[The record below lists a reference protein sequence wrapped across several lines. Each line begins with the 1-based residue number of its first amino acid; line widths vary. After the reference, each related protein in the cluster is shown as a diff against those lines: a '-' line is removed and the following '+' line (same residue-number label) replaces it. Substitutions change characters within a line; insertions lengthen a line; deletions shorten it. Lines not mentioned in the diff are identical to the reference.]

1 MKKKTWIFIVGAIT
15 FLLSFAFIFK
25 DGIVLDY
32 LGINVS
38 LPFTKTLDIPI
49 TLSDHDQNK
58 NGIPDQIDIVITAR
72 KEVEQRTPYKSVYYD
87 GGYPP
92 DTEGVCTDV
101 VWRALMGAGINL
113 KDLMDND
120 IAENTKLYPR
130 VGGDPD
136 PNIDF
141 RRVPNQSVFFDRF
154 AQSLTTEVIKGD
166 MDNLEQWQAGD
177 IVVFLGGDFDH
188 VGIVS
193 DKRTKDGVPYIIH
206 NTYPFASEIK
216 LTSFKSPITGHFRW
230 KF

>member
-1 MKKKTWIFIVGAIT
+1 MKKKARIFIVGTIT
-15 FLLSFAFIFK
+15 FLLGFAFIFK

-38 LPFTKTLDIPI
+38 LPFTNTLDIPS

-58 NGIPDQIDIVITAR
+58 NGIPDQLDIVITAR
-72 KEVEQRTPYKSVYYD
+72 KEVEQRTPYKSVYYG

-101 VWRALMGAGINL
+101 IWRALMGAGINL
-113 KDLMDND
+113 KDLMDQD

-130 VGGDPD
+130 VGGAPD

-141 RRVPNQSVFFDRF
+141 RRVPNQSVFFERF

>member
-1 MKKKTWIFIVGAIT
+1 MKKKAWIFTAVGLT
-15 FLLSFAFIFK
+15 FLFCFILIFK
-25 DGIVLDY
+25 DGIILDY
-32 LGINVS
+32 LGIDVS
-38 LPFTKTLDIPI
+38 LPFTKTLDIPSS
-49 TLSDHDQNK
+49 LSETDQNK
-58 NGIPDQIDIVITAR
+58 NGIPDQLDIVLAAR

-101 VWRALMGAGINL
+101 VWRGLMGAGINL
-113 KDLMDND
+113 KDLMDQD
-120 IAENTKLYPR
+120 IAENTDLYQR
-130 VGGDPD
+130 VGGVPD

-141 RRVPNQSVFFDRF
+141 RRVPNQSVFFERH
-154 AQSLTTEVIKGD
+154 AQSLTTEVKKGD
-166 MDNLEQWQAGD
+166 KDNLEQWQAGD

-193 DKRTKDGVPYIIH
+193 EKRTKDGIPYIIH

>member
-1 MKKKTWIFIVGAIT
+1 MKKKAWMITACFLTILLCFT
-15 FLLSFAFIFK
+15 FLFK
-25 DGIVLDY
+25 EGIIWDY
-32 LGINVS
+32 FGINVS
-38 LPFTKTLDIPI
+38 LPFTKTIDIPS
-49 TLSDHDQNK
+49 TLSDSDQNS
-58 NGIPDQIDIVITAR
+58 NGIPDQLDIVYTAR

-101 VWRALMGAGINL
+101 VWRGLLGAAINL
-113 KDLMDND
+113 KELMDQD
-120 IAENTKLYPR
+120 IAENTGLYPR
-130 VGGDPD
+130 VGDSPD

-141 RRVPNQSVFFDRF
+141 RRVPNQAVFFERY
-154 AQSLTTEVIKGD
+154 AESLTTEVKKGD
-166 MDNLEQWQAGD
+166 RQNLGQWQPGD

-193 DKRTKDGVPYIIH
+193 NKRTKDGIPYIIH

>member
-1 MKKKTWIFIVGAIT
+1 MKKKAWMIIACILT
-15 FLLSFAFIFK
+15 FLFCFTLLFK
-25 DGIVLDY
+25 EGIILDY

-38 LPFTKTLDIPI
+38 LPFTKTLDIPS
-49 TLSDHDQNK
+49 TLSETDQNE
-58 NGIPDQIDIVITAR
+58 NSIPDQLDIVYTAR

-101 VWRALMGAGINL
+101 VWRGLMGAGINL
-113 KDLMDND
+113 KDLMDKD
-120 IAENTKLYPR
+120 IAEYTDLYPR
-130 VGGDPD
+130 VGGTPD

-141 RRVPNQSVFFDRF
+141 RRVPNQSVFFERH
-154 AQSLTTEVIKGD
+154 ARSLTTEVIKGD
-166 MDNLEQWQAGD
+166 IDNLEQWQAGD

-193 DKRTKDGVPYIIH
+193 DKRTKDGIPYIIH

-216 LTSFKSPITGHFRW
+216 LTAFKSPITGHFRW
-230 KF
+230 NY